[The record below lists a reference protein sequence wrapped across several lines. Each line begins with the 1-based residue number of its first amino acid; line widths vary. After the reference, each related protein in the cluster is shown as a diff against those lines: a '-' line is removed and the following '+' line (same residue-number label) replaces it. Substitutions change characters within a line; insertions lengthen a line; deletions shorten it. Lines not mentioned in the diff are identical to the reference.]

1 MRNERW
7 RRRGWSRE
15 RKGEGESSERDLRK
29 ERDVGEERES
39 RGEGA
44 HRKGRRREAG
54 ACARA
59 AESSPSSEIQDPSR
73 ERAADG
79 KHSLDRGDGLRLG
92 ATRRRVRPLL
102 RASLPVSL
110 ARTRSLL
117 SRTRS
122 RQRSHKLGST
132 RRTGRPASCGFL
144 LRDRFDRVGLDVG
157 LDHLEPR
164 GSWPPPPPMPKMIKK
179 QWLGLS
185 SEALDRGRDVDPG
198 FSGLLAWGGVTA
210 WLEWVVTVMW
220 ELLSAVRS
228 LTRWQWCED
237 SVRGLDSLIWK
248 LLLELLL
255 EKDRF
260 AGSVEL
266 TLRRRCEWSLEF
278 LCYYFKVS
286 TINEQSYHLGE
297 TLRSASEFFSNFLI
311 A

>member
-1 MRNERW
+1 MKAGARRILRGGGAAKGASASRKTEIWRERDRETEGERQRGIKRDGEERKMRNERW

-164 GSWPPPPPMPKMIKK
+164 GS
-179 QWLGLS
+179 
-185 SEALDRGRDVDPG
+185 
-198 FSGLLAWGGVTA
+198 
-210 WLEWVVTVMW
+210 
-220 ELLSAVRS
+220 
-228 LTRWQWCED
+228 
-237 SVRGLDSLIWK
+237 
-248 LLLELLL
+248 
-255 EKDRF
+255 
-260 AGSVEL
+260 
-266 TLRRRCEWSLEF
+266 
-278 LCYYFKVS
+278 
-286 TINEQSYHLGE
+286 
-297 TLRSASEFFSNFLI
+297 
-311 A
+311 